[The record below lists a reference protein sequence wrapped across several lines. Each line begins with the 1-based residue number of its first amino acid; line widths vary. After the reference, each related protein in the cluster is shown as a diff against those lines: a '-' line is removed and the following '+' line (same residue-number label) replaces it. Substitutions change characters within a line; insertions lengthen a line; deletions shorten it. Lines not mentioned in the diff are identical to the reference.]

1 MRNWCLTCAAGVI
14 LLQWGDI
21 FMPPKNCGARME
33 KKFFLTFGLC
43 CDSYYP
49 EIRASEAVF
58 KGSTY

>member
-1 MRNWCLTCAAGVI
+1 
-14 LLQWGDI
+14 
-21 FMPPKNCGARME
+21 MPPKNYEARME